1 MIRNTMSRGWTAA
14 VAAALLATV
23 FALSVIG
30 TASADVDDVT
40 VGSATVAPNGQVT
53 ISVTAGNASD
63 IGAFRTDVQYDGTL
77 VSVDSCTAPFGICS
91 VDTIAAD
98 TVRIN
103 GSSAGGISGNPA
115 ILGTITFTA
124 GSTLG
129 VADLDVD
136 PETYLL
142 TDTVGDDIDVGATGG
157 AITIAEPTPSP
168 TPAPSAT
175 AGPTATPKTLP
186 ATGGL
191 PGDDTSSTMVWLLA
205 ATGLVVLA
213 GGAWATARARREI

>member
-30 TASADVDDVT
+30 SASADVDDVT
-40 VGSATVAPNGQVT
+40 VGSATVAPGGQVT
-53 ISVTAGNASD
+53 ISVTAGGASD
-63 IGAFRTDVQYDGTL
+63 IGAFRVDVQYDGTL

-115 ILGTITFTA
+115 VLGTITFTA
-124 GSTLG
+124 GNTVG

-136 PETYLL
+136 PDTYLL
-142 TDTVGDDIDVGATGG
+142 TDTVGDDINVDATGG
-157 AITIAEPTPSP
+157 AITIAQATPTPVP
-168 TPAPSAT
+168 PSQT

-186 ATGGL
+186 STGGL
-191 PGDDTSSTMVWLLA
+191 PGDDSSSTMVWLLA